1 MRTRALRAWKQKGEK
16 KMFKQYKNIFTGS
29 TFSVVDIDIATAKY
43 VGFFELPNGDIVK
56 AKRSPEDLEN
66 DHYYVVKA

>member
-1 MRTRALRAWKQKGEK
+1 
-16 KMFKQYKNIFTGS
+16 MFKQYKNIFTGS
-29 TFSVVDIDIATAKY
+29 TFAVVDIDIATAKY
-43 VGFFELPNGDIVK
+43 IGVFEFANGETVT

>member
-1 MRTRALRAWKQKGEK
+1 
-16 KMFKQYKNIFTGS
+16 MFKQYKNVFTGS

-56 AKRSPEDLEN
+56 AKRSPEDLEK

>member
-1 MRTRALRAWKQKGEK
+1 
-16 KMFKQYKNIFTGS
+16 MFKQYKNIFTGS

-43 VGFFELPNGDIVK
+43 VGVFEFPNGDIVK

-66 DHYYVVKA
+66 DHYYEEQAIKKGKMA

>member
-1 MRTRALRAWKQKGEK
+1 
-16 KMFKQYKNIFTGS
+16 MFKQYKNVFTGS

-43 VGFFELPNGDIVK
+43 VGFFEFTNGDIVK
-56 AKRSPEDLEN
+56 ANRSPEDLEN